1 MKGNENYMT
10 YSKIKKLESY
20 LRISPLFLTKSDIDS
35 IVKAVSKG
43 IKQPLL
49 EKRKIGKFH
58 TLYVCPNCK
67 NTKYVTRTGNAKPL
81 RCSHCGQRLD
91 WKTFI
96 DRERY
101 ENKIVDEYSKESD

>member
-1 MKGNENYMT
+1 MT
-10 YSKIKKLESY
+10 YFKVKKLENH
-20 LRISPLFLTKSDIDS
+20 LIATAPFLSHIEIEN

-67 NTKYVTRTGNAKPL
+67 NTKYVTRTGIAKPL

-96 DRERY
+96 ERERY
-101 ENKIVDEYSKESD
+101 ENKIADNFSKESD

>member
-1 MKGNENYMT
+1 MT
-10 YSKIKKLESY
+10 YFKLKKLENH
-20 LRISPLFLTKSDIDS
+20 LNLTAPFLSHIE
-35 IVKAVSKG
+35 IENIIKAVSKG

-91 WKTFI
+91 WKAFI
-96 DRERY
+96 ERERY
-101 ENKIVDEYSKESD
+101 ENKIADEYSKESD

>member
-1 MKGNENYMT
+1 MT
-10 YSKIKKLESY
+10 YFKLKKLEDHLKTRAFFLSY
-20 LRISPLFLTKSDIDS
+20 ADIDS
-35 IVKAVSKG
+35 IIKAVSKG

-81 RCSHCGQRLD
+81 RCSHCGQRFN
-91 WKTFI
+91 WKAFI
-96 DRERY
+96 ERERY
-101 ENKIVDEYSKESD
+101 ENKIADEYSKESD

>member
-1 MKGNENYMT
+1 MT
-10 YSKIKKLESY
+10 YSKIKKLECY

-58 TLYVCPNCK
+58 TLYVCPNCR

-91 WKTFI
+91 WKAFI
-96 DRERY
+96 ERERY
-101 ENKIVDEYSKESD
+101 ENKIADEYSKESD